1 MISTHD
7 KQLVVK
13 ANQRHAKDQGS
24 TEVQIAILTERI
36 NSLQDHFKT
45 HAKDHAGRRGLLLM
59 VSKRNRLLRYIA
71 ESNREGYAALIKK
84 LGLRK

>member
-1 MISTHD
+1 MISTAD
-7 KQLVVK
+7 KASVIK
-13 ANQRHAKDQGS
+13 RNQNHPKDCGS
-24 TEVQIAILTERI
+24 TEVQIAILTKRI
-36 NSLQDHFKT
+36 DSLQDHFKA

-71 ESNREGYAALIKK
+71 ETNRDGYAALIKK